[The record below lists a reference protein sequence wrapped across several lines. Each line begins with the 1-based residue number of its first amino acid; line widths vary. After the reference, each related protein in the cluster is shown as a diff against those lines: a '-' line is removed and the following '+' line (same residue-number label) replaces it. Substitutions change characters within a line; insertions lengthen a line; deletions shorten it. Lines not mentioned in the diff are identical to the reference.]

1 VGVIKLSLVKSSINY
16 RKSSSSFFVVVVV
29 IVFIVVFDCV
39 HCHVPIVVIV
49 FIVVSLRNGDRQCV
63 FVFLESVRNFFM
75 DSIRHFNL
83 LWVGPAFDVLIE
95 QRGVFFD
102 VV

>member
-1 VGVIKLSLVKSSINY
+1 MHCRLHILL
-16 RKSSSSFFVVVVV
+16 
-29 IVFIVVFDCV
+29 VVFDCV
-39 HCHVPIVVIV
+39 DRHVPIVVIL
-49 FIVVSLRNGDRQCV
+49 VVVPLRNSDRQCV
-63 FVFLESVRNFFM
+63 FVFLESISNFFM